1 LSARTLSEHASKAL
15 LAQYGVPLAAER
27 LVANADEARA
37 AARELGFPVVLKLCG
52 DAIAHKTER
61 DLVRLGLR
69 DGDAVASAAAE
80 LLAKARPEDGA
91 VGLLVA
97 EQVRGTRELIA
108 GLVRDPQFGACV
120 MLGVGGV
127 LAEAL
132 RDVVFA
138 AVPLD
143 LAGARALPDRLA
155 TRALLG
161 PFRGEPA
168 IDRDALA
175 RVLVGLSRLTQERP
189 DVASVD
195 LNPLIVRGGVPL
207 AVDALVELGVGA
219 AAPPSAPLRISD
231 ADVLDRFRP
240 LFHPRG
246 IIVAGASTHPGKFG
260 FVTLHNL
267 RRFGYAGELF
277 GVNRDGEAVLG
288 QPSFRSIDEIPDGA
302 ADLVFVCTPNQANVD
317 LLRACAKKGVRA
329 AFVASGGYGEAGE
342 GGRALERELVSVADS
357 LGILLAGPNGQG
369 VISTPVSM
377 CAQIVAPYPPPGRIS
392 VASQSGNLVS
402 SFLNYAVASGV
413 GISKAISCG
422 NSAQTTLA
430 DYLDYFAADPETA
443 VALAYLEGVAD
454 GAHFVES
461 LRAFTARKPLVLVK
475 GGVAAEGKRAAAS
488 HTGSLAS
495 DDRVFDGICAQ
506 YGALRAPSVEE
517 AYEWA
522 ATFATQP
529 LPRGRRTVVFTT
541 AGGWGVLA
549 ADACAAAGLE
559 LVALPAEIKQKIDAL
574 GARALEPQQPDRPRG
589 RRDAR
594 HDSRGARHRLPTPR
608 RRRGDPPGHRH
619 PGRQR
624 LRVEVGRVLPRV
636 RARAHRRLSRAPGPP
651 LCAGGARGVG
661 APRQAR
667 PHRDRARELRSPLRQ
682 QRPARRARGGPALL
696 CERPPRRARAA
707 CARRLRGIPEEPRCV
722 IADNFS
728 CCSRPCSPSA
738 VPGRHPRRRRWVRSR
753 RARTSP
759 TACRA
764 SRPTTTT
771 APSRT
776 GSRAARAGRPCET
789 QCCHCRARR
798 SSRND
803 AATCTPS
810 RAA

>member
-1 LSARTLSEHASKAL
+1 MPTLSEHDSKVL
-15 LAQYGVPLAAER
+15 LARYGVPIAAER
-27 LVANADEARA
+27 LVHTADEARA
-37 AARELGFPVVLKLCG
+37 AAAQLGHPVVVKLCG
-52 DAIAHKTER
+52 AAIAHKTER

-69 DGDAVASAAAE
+69 DGDAVVAAAAE
-80 LLAKARPEDGA
+80 LLAKVRPEDGA

-97 EQVRGTRELIA
+97 EQVRGSRELIA
-108 GLVRDPQFGACV
+108 GLVRDPQFGPCV

-138 AVPLD
+138 SAPLD
-143 LAGARALPDRLA
+143 EACARALPDRLT

-161 PFRGEPA
+161 AFRGEPA

-175 RVLVGLSRLTQERP
+175 RVLLGLSRLAQERP

-207 AVDALVELGVGA
+207 AVDALVELADDAVPA
-219 AAPPSAPLRISD
+219 SHPARVRVSD
-231 ADVLDRFRP
+231 GEVLDRFRP

-267 RRFGYAGELF
+267 RRFGYAGQLF
-277 GVNRDGEAVLG
+277 GVNRDGADVLG
-288 QPSFRSIDEIPDGA
+288 QPTVGTIDEIPDGA
-302 ADLVFVCTPNQANVD
+302 ADLVFVCTPNQANVE

-329 AFVASGGYGEAGE
+329 AFVASGGYGEAGDE
-342 GGRALERELVSVADS
+342 GRALERELVSVANA

-430 DYLDYFAADPETA
+430 DYLDYFGADPETA

-454 GAHFVES
+454 GAHFIDA

-495 DDRVFDGICAQ
+495 DDRVFDGICRQ
-506 YGALRAPSVEE
+506 WGALRAPSVEE

-529 LPRGRRTVVFTT
+529 LPRGRRVVVFTT

-549 ADACAAAGLE
+549 ADACAAAGLD
-559 LVALPAEIKQKIDAL
+559 LVALPAAVKEKIDAL
-574 GARALEPQQPDRPRG
+574 VPARWSRNNPVDLAGGETRDTIPEVLDIVCSHPDVDAVIHLGIGIQAASAYVLESGEFYPDYGLERIVSYHQRQDRRYAQAAREASERHGKPVLTATELVNCDRHYGNSGPLGVREEGRLCYASAHRAVRAL
-589 RRDAR
+589 
-594 HDSRGARHRLPTPR
+594 
-608 RRRGDPPGHRH
+608 
-619 PGRQR
+619 
-624 LRVEVGRVLPRV
+624 
-636 RARAHRRLSRAPGPP
+636 RALVDYAEYRAAHR
-651 LCAGGARGVG
+651 
-661 APRQAR
+661 
-667 PHRDRARELRSPLRQ
+667 
-682 QRPARRARGGPALL
+682 
-696 CERPPRRARAA
+696 
-707 CARRLRGIPEEPRCV
+707 
-722 IADNFS
+722 
-728 CCSRPCSPSA
+728 
-738 VPGRHPRRRRWVRSR
+738 
-753 RARTSP
+753 
-759 TACRA
+759 
-764 SRPTTTT
+764 
-771 APSRT
+771 
-776 GSRAARAGRPCET
+776 
-789 QCCHCRARR
+789 
-798 SSRND
+798 SSV
-803 AATCTPS
+803 
-810 RAA
+810 